1 MLFATRLSLLLKYMF
16 GCDRID
22 ITGEE
27 TFTMTMAMKIILMPW
42 SCIIHIRCSRTGTT
56 PGNCKLT
63 LLPTYM
69 IVSKHLQWQWQW
81 KLFYCHEVAS
91 FIFDVQEQEQ
101 LLVTANWPYY
111 PHIWLYLNMYNDN
124 DNENY
129 FIAMK
134 FHHSY
139 SMFKNRNNSW
149 QLQIDLTTHIYDCI

>member
-27 TFTMTMAMKIILMPW
+27 TFTMAMTIILMPW
-42 SCIIHIRCSRTGTT
+42 SCIIHIRCSRTGTTPGNCKSTLLPTYMIVSKHLQWQWQWKLFLLPWSCIIYIRCSRTGTT

-69 IVSKHLQWQWQW
+69 IVSKHVQWQWQW

-101 LLVTANWPYY
+101 LLVTANWPY
-111 PHIWLYLNMYNDN
+111 
-124 DNENY
+124 
-129 FIAMK
+129 
-134 FHHSY
+134 
-139 SMFKNRNNSW
+139 
-149 QLQIDLTTHIYDCI
+149 